1 MSKNVLPVYFY
12 EFYGFRSCI
21 WSLTHSE
28 FIFVYDV
35 RKCSNFI
42 LLHVVVLFFQY
53 HLLKRLFIPHV
64 IFLLPLLYTSWT
76 FLCGFISGL
85 FILFH
90 TMGYYSAI
98 KTDEVMIH
106 ATTLKTLCY
115 VKEARKKRL
124 HIIWLHL
131 YEMSRMSKSME
142 TVNKL
147 VVQGVERGRNG
158 GLTANEI
165 GVSFGRWWKR
175 FGIG

>member
-53 HLLKRLFIPHV
+53 HLLKRLSIPHG

-76 FLCGFISGL
+76 FLCGFVSGL
-85 FILFH
+85 SIMLHWSVCLALHPFLINVAKDGGTEFFYFILLFCH
-90 TMGYYSAI
+90 FL
-98 KTDEVMIH
+98 E
-106 ATTLKTLCY
+106 
-115 VKEARKKRL
+115 
-124 HIIWLHL
+124 WLNFKNL
-131 YEMSRMSKSME
+131 LDS
-142 TVNKL
+142 L
-147 VVQGVERGRNG
+147 
-158 GLTANEI
+158 
-165 GVSFGRWWKR
+165 
-175 FGIG
+175 

>member
-1 MSKNVLPVYFY
+1 MMWENVL
-12 EFYGFRSCI
+12 
-21 WSLTHSE
+21 
-28 FIFVYDV
+28 
-35 RKCSNFI
+35 FI

-53 HLLKRLFIPHV
+53 HLLKRLSIPHG
-64 IFLLPLLYTSWT
+64 IFLRPLLYTSWT
-76 FLCGFISGL
+76 FLCWFISGL

-90 TMGYYSAI
+90 TMEYYSDI

-147 VVQGVERGRNG
+147 VVQGVGRGRNG
-158 GLTANEI
+158 GFTANENR
-165 GVSFGRWWKR
+165 VSFGRWWKC

>member
-1 MSKNVLPVYFY
+1 MMWENVL
-12 EFYGFRSCI
+12 
-21 WSLTHSE
+21 
-28 FIFVYDV
+28 
-35 RKCSNFI
+35 FI

-53 HLLKRLFIPHV
+53 HLLKRLSIPHG
-64 IFLLPLLYTSWT
+64 IFLQPLLYTSWT
-76 FLCGFISGL
+76 FLCWFISGL

-90 TMGYYSAI
+90 TMEYYSDI

-147 VVQGVERGRNG
+147 VVQGVGRGDGEGPSPAETEKQSRGLQGKHPPLCTQLGLQNQTWDLTRQRG
-158 GLTANEI
+158 GGGKR
-165 GVSFGRWWKR
+165 GV
-175 FGIG
+175 